1 MCIVFL
7 RNIISKIISWAK
19 TFHENKRGRER
30 EREREWERT
39 EKHRNINKVMPK
51 VQERDRE

>member
-19 TFHENKRGRER
+19 TFQENKRGRET
-30 EREREWERT
+30 ERETERET
-39 EKHRNINKVMPK
+39 
-51 VQERDRE
+51 

>member
-19 TFHENKRGRER
+19 TFHENKRGERKREGER
-30 EREREWERT
+30 ENEREPRYIET
-39 EKHRNINKVMPK
+39 
-51 VQERDRE
+51 

>member
-1 MCIVFL
+1 MFWKMGYLLCLFQ
-7 RNIISKIISWAK
+7 
-19 TFHENKRGRER
+19 TFHENKRGIER

>member
-19 TFHENKRGRER
+19 TFHENKRGIR
-30 EREREWERT
+30 REREWERT

>member
-19 TFHENKRGRER
+19 TFHENKRGER

>member
-19 TFHENKRGRER
+19 TFQENKRGIERER
-30 EREREWERT
+30 ERERKNER
-39 EKHRNINKVMPK
+39 EPRNI
-51 VQERDRE
+51 ET

>member
-1 MCIVFL
+1 M
-7 RNIISKIISWAK
+7 KIREVER
-19 TFHENKRGRER
+19 ENRER
-30 EREREWERT
+30 ERT